1 MNARDELIEVVLPVL
16 EKCFESD
23 WNMTY
28 AEMVTDALVIAG
40 YRKIFDGDCGLSGVK
55 DPTEKEAAEAWMR
68 WANLASNEDIGAI
81 GAMQIML
88 TEFGYRK
95 PRTITTAQEL
105 DALALPAIID
115 SPNGGMA
122 KVEHMAGPGITQK
135 YAEFL
140 FGDDE
145 SADEIYTLPHFATF
159 ALPAV
164 VLKECAP

>member
-1 MNARDELIEVVLPVL
+1 MSDRDELQELVA
-16 EKCFESD
+16 
-23 WNMTY
+23 Y
-28 AEMVTDALVIAG
+28 ALNHPQHGEFALDSLRVATRIIA
-40 YRKIFDGDCGLSGVK
+40 
-55 DPTEKEAAEAWMR
+55 A
-68 WANLASNEDIGAI
+68 
-81 GAMQIML
+81 
-88 TEFGYRK
+88 GYRK
-95 PRTITTAQEL
+95 PRTITTAKEL

-145 SADEIYTLPHFATF
+145 SADEIYALPHFATF

-164 VLKECAP
+164 VLKECAQ